1 VDGENEKKKGGR
13 RGEGV
18 GKVWGRCGEGVGKQ
32 RGDETSLQANFI
44 SQKIGVRIFWARF

>member
-13 RGEGV
+13 R
-18 GKVWGRCGEGVGKQ
+18 GEGVGKQ

-44 SQKIGVRIFWARF
+44 SQKIGVRIFGARF